1 MGKEKWVYTIM
12 GFMGGAILFLLL
24 SRAPVQYT
32 IAESGGVNL
41 GCANGM
47 VAQTIGTPL
56 QETILW
62 VLDTAEK
69 KVLVYEYDKSRRI
82 VFKAFRDMQYDL
94 TFPDGGAG
102 IVTEPLDNKN
112 LGLPGLDI
120 KKWFENWIKS
130 IDREKKEREKE
141 K

>member
-1 MGKEKWVYTIM
+1 MGKEKLAYTVM

-32 IAESGGVNL
+32 IAEPVGVNPPA
-41 GCANGM
+41 GANGM
-47 VAQTIGTPL
+47 VAQAIGTQF

-69 KVLVYEYDKSRRI
+69 KVLVYEYDKNRRI
-82 VFKAFRDMQYDL
+82 VFRAFRDIQFDL

-112 LGLPGLDI
+112 LSLPGLDI

-130 IDREKKEREKE
+130 IENKEKE